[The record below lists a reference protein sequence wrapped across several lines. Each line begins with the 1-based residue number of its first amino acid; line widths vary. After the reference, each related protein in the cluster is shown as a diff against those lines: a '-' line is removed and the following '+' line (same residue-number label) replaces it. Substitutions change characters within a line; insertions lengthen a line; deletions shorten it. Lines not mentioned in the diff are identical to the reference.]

1 MLSLK
6 EFTYQFK
13 DIPEKSLDTFIKL
26 ASKVEF
32 KKNEFVIKFND
43 ISTNFYIIKSGII
56 RSYLVDEKGKEYTR
70 TFFTHGKP
78 AASLNSLISK
88 QPSKLAYECLT
99 DCTLYKINYK
109 DFLSLT
115 KTDINIAN
123 LYAKLLEYVFF
134 IMESEIYNLAI
145 LDATERYL
153 KLKNEIP
160 EIENIITQ
168 YHIAAY
174 LNISA
179 VQLSRIRKKLY
190 SQ

>member
-43 ISTNFYIIKSGII
+43 VSTSFYIIKSGII

-70 TFFTHGKP
+70 TFFTQGKP

-160 EIENIITQ
+160 EIENIIAQ